1 MLDVDT
7 RPDSQSSLEYS
18 VTPEHVAN
26 ESTSAALARLA
37 LEDVAGWLAHS
48 PNNPG
53 YLSSQAYLVPKQ
65 WLDEHAG
72 DIQERLTTGI
82 DELTMDN
89 VVIDLVHVAAI
100 RDGNIPHINQKTGE
114 IEHLSPTFAVTDFLN
129 SGIKDI
135 VEQASRLEAG
145 TPTPE
150 VNERSVQSIGAMLLR
165 GVYFQKLSHDYPEEF
180 TPAERDALL
189 RLFQQ
194 NIVITIRRAARLTA
208 EQPAESSAPVPAQQ
222 ASEPAPITV

>member
-7 RPDSQSSLEYS
+7 RTDSQAPLERS
-18 VTPEHVAN
+18 VTPERGAN

-53 YLSSQAYLVPKQ
+53 YLSSQAYLIPKQ

-72 DIQERLTTGI
+72 EIQERLMTGI
-82 DELTMDN
+82 DELTKDN

-114 IEHLSPTFAVTDFLN
+114 IERLSPTFAVTDFLN

-135 VEQASRLEAG
+135 VDRASRLEPG

-150 VNERSVQSIGAMLLR
+150 VNERSVDSIGAMLLR

-194 NIVITIRRAARLTA
+194 NIVIAIRRAARLTA
-208 EQPAESSAPVPAQQ
+208 ERPIEPSVPA
-222 ASEPAPITV
+222 PAPQANEPVSIKA